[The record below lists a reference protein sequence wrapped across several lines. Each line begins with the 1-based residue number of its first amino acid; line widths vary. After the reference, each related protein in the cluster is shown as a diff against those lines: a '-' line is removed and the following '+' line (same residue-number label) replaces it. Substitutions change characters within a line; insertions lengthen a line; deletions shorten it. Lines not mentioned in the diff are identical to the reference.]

1 MCDKKELNVAN
12 LISLVLLLRMNELSS
27 VIVQMNYTQYTSIQS
42 ILTQN
47 VLGLIMFQEVWA
59 VLYLSAKD
67 QQSLRTE

>member
-47 VLGLIMFQEVWA
+47 VLGLIMFQEV
-59 VLYLSAKD
+59 
-67 QQSLRTE
+67 